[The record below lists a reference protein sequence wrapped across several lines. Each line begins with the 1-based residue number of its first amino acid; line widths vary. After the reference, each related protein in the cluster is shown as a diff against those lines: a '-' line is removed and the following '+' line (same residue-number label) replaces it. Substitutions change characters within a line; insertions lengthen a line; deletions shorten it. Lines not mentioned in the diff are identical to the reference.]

1 MKRSIKLIICILS
14 CLILVG
20 CAGVGNNSPEENI
33 FDGMKNVELARDDEY
48 VLYYQK
54 YDESRLNYYY
64 EELFGVNN
72 ALSFIVQYE
81 HQYLYKCKEEVD
93 DSLIDKAY
101 HCIKDNIDILK
112 EDYGIEDL
120 SLKENK
126 TKEKCMISIENP
138 NQFNVSVVVI
148 ELYIPFI
155 ARKLTNGKMYF
166 FALPMKKYEFIKHD
180 NLIHDFNNQ
189 EMEFNSFIDTYNIK
203 LK

>member
-1 MKRSIKLIICILS
+1 
-14 CLILVG
+14 
-20 CAGVGNNSPEENI
+20 
-33 FDGMKNVELARDDEY
+33 
-48 VLYYQK
+48 
-54 YDESRLNYYY
+54 
-64 EELFGVNN
+64 
-72 ALSFIVQYE
+72 
-81 HQYLYKCKEEVD
+81 
-93 DSLIDKAY
+93 
-101 HCIKDNIDILK
+101 
-112 EDYGIEDL
+112 
-120 SLKENK
+120 
-126 TKEKCMISIENP
+126 MISIENP